1 MPRTENL
8 SKLLEIIDKI
18 IKDEN
23 DNWFST
29 QLLDKIGS
37 SVDLKNISEHSVI
50 KEIHEYCIEDILKTQ
65 ATEFFSSFPIIEIKD
80 QLIKDYT
87 KMEYERR
94 RDSFEGFC
102 LSMYQLIENI
112 SNFLFKEYVE
122 KIWEFEKHKIAIKTY
137 NTDLKVY
144 EIPEYGMTLE
154 KLVFKTD
161 KALKY
166 FRQQK
171 KWYANNKFRAVL
183 YLVYFNKDVKTN
195 DYAFNLTDRIQNE
208 IYQIRNQNHRYSEQ
222 SEYQKKFLDTIKGKE
237 AKYYLKFYGFLHDFV
252 CNIEKNYIDNLMRNP
267 NKHHKTDS
275 LIKAKS
281 NSNIL

>member
-1 MPRTENL
+1 
-8 SKLLEIIDKI
+8 
-18 IKDEN
+18 
-23 DNWFST
+23 
-29 QLLDKIGS
+29 
-37 SVDLKNISEHSVI
+37 
-50 KEIHEYCIEDILKTQ
+50 
-65 ATEFFSSFPIIEIKD
+65 
-80 QLIKDYT
+80 
-87 KMEYERR
+87 MEYERR

-252 CNIEKNYIDNLMRNP
+252 CNIEKNYIDNLMRKP